1 MSVFEAWVKWIHFL
15 WGKKKYI
22 YAKWCGEKQY
32 EKRLKYT
39 LHTHPLTTHTH
50 NFKLECFYK

>member
-1 MSVFEAWVKWIHFL
+1 MDTFSV
-15 WGKKKYI
+15 GKKNI

-32 EKRLKYT
+32 KKRLKYT
-39 LHTHPLTTHTH
+39 LHIHPLTTHTH